1 MSAEAVEQAKR
12 RIWSA
17 YLYHHTISLDE
28 AETLCRIIGRPTR
41 LPAYGRPMWR
51 RW

>member
-1 MSAEAVEQAKR
+1 MSAEQVEQAKR

-17 YLYHHTISLDE
+17 YLRHTLSLDE
-28 AETLCRIIGRPTR
+28 VETLCRIIGRPTR
-41 LPAYGRPMWR
+41 LPAHGRPMWR